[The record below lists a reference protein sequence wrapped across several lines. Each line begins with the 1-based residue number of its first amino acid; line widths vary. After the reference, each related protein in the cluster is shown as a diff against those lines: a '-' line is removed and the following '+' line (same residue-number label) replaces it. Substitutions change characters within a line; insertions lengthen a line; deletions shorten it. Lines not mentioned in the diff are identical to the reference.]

1 MPTLNI
7 LVHFQAFTL
16 FLLQSQMGTIDI
28 SPIFLNHQI
37 QMKPTTKHR
46 LLSLSLGSQKSLTS
60 NLTCPQSYLNSAE
73 ETTFSPNTYYGTESF
88 SIGSSKYWKPA
99 QSLLEEVVIGG
110 GKECDLSNEKYVKRL
125 SPAHKKGSLGP
136 GSELKANLFNNG
148 SLLVEKQ
155 ELQAKLAK
163 VNALLEEVEIRFDQ
177 YYTHFE
183 QMVSSFEVM
192 TGAGA
197 GAGAGAGKSYTTLA
211 LQAMSRHFCSLRE
224 SIVSQIYATKGKISL
239 EMPRI
244 SLGLLQLRLFDQENR
259 HSLASLQQLGIIHST
274 KQTYP
279 NDIEKL
285 MLASQT
291 GLSKNQV
298 SNWFIN
304 ARIRLWKPMIEE
316 MYKEEFQESEDDSI
330 NPLLAGSSI
339 TSEGVIITDHEE
351 D

>member
-163 VNALLEEVEIRFDQ
+163 LIASLEEVEIRFDQ
-177 YYTHFE
+177 YCTHFE

-192 TGAGA
+192 T

-224 SIVSQIYATKGKISL
+224 SIVS
-239 EMPRI
+239 
-244 SLGLLQLRLFDQENR
+244 
-259 HSLASLQQLGIIHST
+259 
-274 KQTYP
+274 
-279 NDIEKL
+279 
-285 MLASQT
+285 
-291 GLSKNQV
+291 
-298 SNWFIN
+298 NWFIN
-304 ARIRLWKPMIEE
+304 ARVRLWKPMIEE